1 MVGQFVSL
9 LYQLPDLVVAQI
21 TRESVQAAVDAGLP
35 VARIVRF
42 LEHNAHPLLRKQA
55 PVLPETVVDQLML
68 WASERNRI
76 SFAPARLYDNCFDS
90 FDRYSAAV
98 RYARGAGILLW
109 SRRHSST
116 ASLCALAVHE
126 DGHRQMKSFLSTLKQ
141 QAP

>member
-109 SRRHSST
+109 SRRHSS
-116 ASLCALAVHE
+116 AALARPRP
-126 DGHRQMKSFLSTLKQ
+126 DL
-141 QAP
+141 APTSLRPRPDLA